1 DWETHLAESLDPQTA
16 ERMHRQACE
25 EMKAKPLASADYCSM
40 CGEAWCSVRINKEIH
55 KAIKSRCKT

>member
-1 DWETHLAESLDPQTA
+1 
-16 ERMHRQACE
+16 MHRQACE
-25 EMKAKPLASADYCSM
+25 EIKEKQPDSADYCSM